1 MQKKI
6 LLVEDEVIIALMQMQ
21 QLKKEGY
28 DVIHVA
34 DGEEGFEVVND
45 PKESIDLILMDIDLG
60 IGMDGTETAKKIL
73 EKHDIPIIFL
83 SSRIEKEMVQK
94 TEQITSYGYVVK
106 NSGITVLDASIKMA
120 FKLYEANKR
129 TEFQK
134 EQLRTIIHSI
144 GDAVIATDIEGRIT
158 QMNPIAEELTGWN
171 FVEANGKELLEV
183 FNIIS
188 SKSRTRIQNP
198 VEQVLATGNIIGLA
212 NHTLLIAKNGQE
224 SPISDSGSPI
234 RDSAGKITGVV
245 LVFRDV
251 TQEYRIQLEQ
261 KRNSE
266 TIKHLNETLQ
276 GLLSDR
282 TQKLEEEIKAHAK
295 TEKSWIES
303 EDRFRVAQDI
313 SLEAFTIM
321 RSIRNEKNEI
331 IDFVWTYANSV
342 AGKTLKIPP
351 KELVGQRLLKLL
363 PGNKESEELFS
374 RYVRIVET
382 GVGDEVE
389 LKYQSDGID
398 GWFRNMAVKLG
409 DGIAIS
415 FSDITKR
422 KQAELILRESR
433 ESLTQKI
440 DEQTNYLKLANEKLE
455 LEVKDKER
463 YATHLRQEKL
473 FSETLISS
481 LPGVFYRIN
490 SKSQL
495 LGWNRNLEL
504 LVGHVGIELA
514 KLNVL
519 DIIHPDDKET
529 ITNAISSVFTDG
541 QAETGGR
548 IISSS
553 GEYRNFFLVGKKWS
567 VEGEE
572 FLLGTGIDVTEF
584 KLAAENVQKLLYEKE
599 MILKEV
605 YHRVKNNMNTIY
617 SLLSIQ
623 ANTLEESENRS
634 ILLDSASRVQS
645 MMLLYDKLYRSDSN
659 GTILLKEYLPSLI
672 NEIIQVYPQS
682 SFIEMKT
689 EIDSIV
695 LNAKIV
701 STLGILI
708 NEFITN
714 AIKYAFVGRKNGMIL
729 IRVFRE
735 EEFITLIFQDDGVG
749 IQENI
754 SFDDSTGFGLN
765 LIGILTKQLKGTIR
779 IERENGTRFILRF
792 QI

>member
-45 PKESIDLILMDIDLG
+45 SKESIDLILMDIDLG

-276 GLLSDR
+276 ELLSDR

-303 EDRFRVAQDI
+303 EDRFRVAQDM

-504 LVGHVGIELA
+504 LVGHLGIELA

>member
-45 PKESIDLILMDIDLG
+45 SKESIDLILMDIDLG

-276 GLLSDR
+276 ELLSDR

-504 LVGHVGIELA
+504 LVGHLGIELA

-645 MMLLYDKLYRSDSN
+645 MMLLYDKLYRSESN
-659 GTILLKEYLPSLI
+659 GTVLLKEYLPSLI

>member
-45 PKESIDLILMDIDLG
+45 SKESIDLILMDIDLG

-276 GLLSDR
+276 ELLSDR

>member
-1 MQKKI
+1 MSYKVFF
-6 LLVEDEVIIALMQMQ
+6 VEDEVIIALMQMQ

-45 PKESIDLILMDIDLG
+45 SKESIDLILMDIDLG

-276 GLLSDR
+276 ELLSDR

-321 RSIRNEKNEI
+321 RSIRK
-331 IDFVWTYANSV
+331 
-342 AGKTLKIPP
+342 
-351 KELVGQRLLKLL
+351 
-363 PGNKESEELFS
+363 
-374 RYVRIVET
+374 
-382 GVGDEVE
+382 
-389 LKYQSDGID
+389 
-398 GWFRNMAVKLG
+398 
-409 DGIAIS
+409 
-415 FSDITKR
+415 
-422 KQAELILRESR
+422 
-433 ESLTQKI
+433 
-440 DEQTNYLKLANEKLE
+440 
-455 LEVKDKER
+455 
-463 YATHLRQEKL
+463 
-473 FSETLISS
+473 
-481 LPGVFYRIN
+481 
-490 SKSQL
+490 
-495 LGWNRNLEL
+495 
-504 LVGHVGIELA
+504 
-514 KLNVL
+514 
-519 DIIHPDDKET
+519 
-529 ITNAISSVFTDG
+529 
-541 QAETGGR
+541 
-548 IISSS
+548 
-553 GEYRNFFLVGKKWS
+553 
-567 VEGEE
+567 
-572 FLLGTGIDVTEF
+572 
-584 KLAAENVQKLLYEKE
+584 
-599 MILKEV
+599 
-605 YHRVKNNMNTIY
+605 
-617 SLLSIQ
+617 
-623 ANTLEESENRS
+623 
-634 ILLDSASRVQS
+634 
-645 MMLLYDKLYRSDSN
+645 
-659 GTILLKEYLPSLI
+659 
-672 NEIIQVYPQS
+672 
-682 SFIEMKT
+682 
-689 EIDSIV
+689 
-695 LNAKIV
+695 
-701 STLGILI
+701 
-708 NEFITN
+708 
-714 AIKYAFVGRKNGMIL
+714 
-729 IRVFRE
+729 
-735 EEFITLIFQDDGVG
+735 
-749 IQENI
+749 
-754 SFDDSTGFGLN
+754 
-765 LIGILTKQLKGTIR
+765 
-779 IERENGTRFILRF
+779 
-792 QI
+792 

>member
-45 PKESIDLILMDIDLG
+45 SKESIDLILMDIDLG

-276 GLLSDR
+276 ELLSDR

-765 LIGILTKQLKGTIR
+765 LIGILTRQLKGIIR

>member
-45 PKESIDLILMDIDLG
+45 SKESIDLILMDIDLG

-276 GLLSDR
+276 ELLSDR

-504 LVGHVGIELA
+504 LVGHLGIELA

-708 NEFITN
+708 NELITN

>member
-45 PKESIDLILMDIDLG
+45 SKESIDLILMDIDLG

-276 GLLSDR
+276 ELLSDR

-504 LVGHVGIELA
+504 LVGHLGIELA